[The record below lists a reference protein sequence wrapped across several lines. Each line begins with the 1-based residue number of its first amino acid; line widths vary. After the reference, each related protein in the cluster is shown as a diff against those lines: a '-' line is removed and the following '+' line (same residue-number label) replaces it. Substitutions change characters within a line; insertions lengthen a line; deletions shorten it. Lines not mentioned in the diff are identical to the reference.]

1 VRSKLVFAIGCLAL
15 VPLTV
20 SCSSEAP
27 SEPPVGRVKLTAAG
41 EIFYENERVT
51 LSQLEQRLRMLAQE
65 NGVVMYYRAN
75 PAGEPP
81 AGAQEVFEALMAAR
95 LPISLSSKPDF
106 SDYIDEDGNSR
117 PRE

>member
-1 VRSKLVFAIGCLAL
+1 MRSMLVFAICWLTL
-15 VPLTV
+15 VPLSV

-27 SEPPVGRVKLTAAG
+27 SEPQVGRVKLTAAG
-41 EIFYENERVT
+41 QIFYENERVT
-51 LSQLEQRLRMLAQE
+51 LPQLEERLRTLAQQ
-65 NGVVMYYRAN
+65 NGVVMYYRAD

-81 AGAQEVFEALMAAR
+81 AGAQEVFETLMAAR

>member
-1 VRSKLVFAIGCLAL
+1 
-15 VPLTV
+15 
-20 SCSSEAP
+20 
-27 SEPPVGRVKLTAAG
+27 VGRVTLTAAG

-51 LSQLEQRLRMLAQE
+51 LPQLEGRLRKLEQE

-75 PAGEPP
+75 PAGDPP
-81 AGAQEVFEALMAAR
+81 AGAREVFETLVAAE

>member
-1 VRSKLVFAIGCLAL
+1 MRSILAFAIWCLAL
-15 VPLTV
+15 VPLTA

-27 SEPPVGRVKLTAAG
+27 SGPEVGRVKLTSAG
-41 EIFYENERVT
+41 EIFYDDERVT
-51 LSQLEQRLRMLAQE
+51 LPRLEERLRALAQE
-65 NGVVMYYRAN
+65 GGVVMYYRAN

-81 AGAQEVFEALMAAR
+81 AGAQEVFEALMAAG

-106 SDYIDEDGNSR
+106 SDYSDEDGNSR